1 MKLYYPDTNFEFD
14 PSLSYFIGDL
24 DIYDRE
30 ETLGVY
36 LDRFDPNNRG
46 DVCNLLKEMF
56 FHGPSASGLSIS
68 HKEFLVEL
76 LINALRDPG
85 FDFCKPF
92 ETDDGNG
99 DTFTLPFSWEIKK
112 PRMFF
117 EEAYRIALSEWHDVS
132 INMPSLHELNI
143 PLS

>member
-46 DVCNLLKEMF
+46 MF
-56 FHGPSASGLSIS
+56 
-68 HKEFLVEL
+68 V
-76 LINALRDPG
+76 
-85 FDFCKPF
+85 
-92 ETDDGNG
+92 T
-99 DTFTLPFSWEIKK
+99 
-112 PRMFF
+112 
-117 EEAYRIALSEWHDVS
+117 Y
-132 INMPSLHELNI
+132 
-143 PLS
+143 